1 MSAALLRRDHLA
13 FALRLHRLLTGAAP
27 DGDVV
32 WSPHSVACA
41 LGLLA
46 AGARSTT
53 RAELTELLGAAPDDL
68 LGALDRAAADS
79 PDLASRTVLWVRPDV
94 PVRSSF
100 EAVLRD
106 RPDSDVRTADF
117 AGDPEGVRAAVNA
130 DVAAAT
136 RGMVR
141 DLLTPENVTP
151 DLLSVLV
158 NALWVRARWV
168 VPFEVHD
175 TRDRTFHA
183 PGGARR
189 TALMH
194 RTGDMPHAEAHGW
207 RMVTLHAHDDVDVDV
222 LLPPAASPAAEP
234 PDAALLAALHRDA
247 ASTRV
252 ELALPRFDLTHRQE
266 LTPALVSSGV
276 RTLFTDAADL
286 SGVSPVPLRV
296 DTVVHQARLRVDER
310 GAEGAAATAVM
321 MVLASAVSAPQP
333 VRFVVDRPFHVAVRR
348 RGTLLFLGSVT
359 DPQDPGP
366 TR

>member
-27 DGDVV
+27 DREVV

-53 RAELTELLGAAPDDL
+53 RAELAELLGAAPDDL
-68 LGALDRAAADS
+68 LAALDRAAADS
-79 PDLASRTVLWVRPDV
+79 PDLASRTVLWVRSDV

-117 AGDPEGVRAAVNA
+117 ASDPEGVRAAVNA

-141 DLLTPENVTP
+141 DLLTPQNVTP
-151 DLLSVLV
+151 DLLSILV

-168 VPFEVHD
+168 VPFEVHH

-194 RTGDMPHAEAHGW
+194 RTGEMPHAEAHGW
-207 RMVTLHAHDDVDVDV
+207 RMVTLHAHDDIAVDV
-222 LLPPAASPAAEP
+222 LLPPAASPAAE

-266 LTPALVSSGV
+266 LTLVLVSSGV

-310 GAEGAAATAVM
+310 GAEGAAATAVT

-348 RGTLLFLGSVT
+348 RGALLFLGSVT

-366 TR
+366 AR

>member
-27 DGDVV
+27 DREVV

-53 RAELTELLGAAPDDL
+53 RAELAALLGAAPADL
-68 LGALDRAAADS
+68 LAALDRAAADS
-79 PDLASRTVLWVRPDV
+79 PDLASRTVLWVRSDV

-141 DLLTPENVTP
+141 DLLTPQNVTP
-151 DLLSVLV
+151 DLLSILV

-168 VPFEVHD
+168 VPFEVHH

-194 RTGDMPHAEAHGW
+194 RTGEMPHAEAHGW
-207 RMVTLHAHDDVDVDV
+207 RMVTLHAHDDIAVDV
-222 LLPPAASPAAEP
+222 LLPPAASPAAE

-266 LTPALVSSGV
+266 LTLVLVSSGV

-310 GAEGAAATAVM
+310 GAEGAAATAVT

-348 RGTLLFLGSVT
+348 RGALLFLGSVT

-366 TR
+366 AR

>member
-1 MSAALLRRDHLA
+1 ALLRRDHLA

-27 DGDVV
+27 DREVV
-32 WSPHSVACA
+32 RSPHSVACA
-41 LGLLA
+41 LVLLA
-46 AGARSTT
+46 AAARSTT
-53 RAELTELLGAAPDDL
+53 RAEPDELLGAAPDEL
-68 LGALDRAAADS
+68 LAALDRAAAAS
-79 PDLASRTVLWVRPDV
+79 PGMASRTVLWVRSDV
-94 PVRSSF
+94 PVRASF
-100 EAVLRD
+100 GAVLRD
-106 RPDSDVRTADF
+106 RPASDVRTADF

-141 DLLTPENVTP
+141 DLLTPQNVTP
-151 DLLSVLV
+151 DLLSILV

-168 VPFEVHD
+168 VPFEVHH

-194 RTGDMPHAEAHGW
+194 RTGEMPHAAAHGW
-207 RMVTLHAHDDVDVDV
+207 RMVTLHAHDDSAVDV
-222 LLPPAASPAAEP
+222 LLPPAASPAAE

-266 LTPALVSSGV
+266 LTLVLVSSGV

-310 GAEGAAATAVM
+310 GAEGAAATAVT

-348 RGTLLFLGSVT
+348 RGALLFLGS
-359 DPQDPGP
+359 
-366 TR
+366 